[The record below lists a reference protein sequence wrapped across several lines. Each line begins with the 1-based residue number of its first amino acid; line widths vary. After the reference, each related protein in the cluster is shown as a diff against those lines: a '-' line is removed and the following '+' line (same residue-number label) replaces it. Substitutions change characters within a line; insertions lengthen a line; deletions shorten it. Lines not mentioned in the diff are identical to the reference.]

1 VEVNPVIADY
11 LSSLRSRAGKVVEF
25 CGLLLGF
32 IVLAAVNFKVDDYT
46 GISYYLSI
54 GFFRSSICI

>member
-1 VEVNPVIADY
+1 MKVNPVIADY

-32 IVLAAVNFKVDDYT
+32 IVLAAVNFKINDYK

-54 GFFRSSICI
+54 GFS